1 MESIMKSTKIAQKIF
16 QILFWGI
23 VVVSIALLLFLA
35 IGFLLV
41 DPDAVVLIR
50 TFPLGDFILNVNQE
64 VSCGQLMG
72 LLWLSW
78 ANMAVWAGLCC
89 YTIKILQGIFEPMS
103 QGKPFHT
110 SVSDGLK
117 QLSYA
122 VVVFGVI
129 NLILQV
135 PFNIAYENFVATLS
149 PFDASTVESSSTSLI
164 GNFTFVIWFLLLRLF
179 RQIVQYGETLQQ
191 LSDETL

>member
-89 YTIKILQGIFEPMS
+89 STR
-103 QGKPFHT
+103 
-110 SVSDGLK
+110 
-117 QLSYA
+117 
-122 VVVFGVI
+122 
-129 NLILQV
+129 
-135 PFNIAYENFVATLS
+135 NI
-149 PFDASTVESSSTSLI
+149 
-164 GNFTFVIWFLLLRLF
+164 
-179 RQIVQYGETLQQ
+179 
-191 LSDETL
+191 